1 MSELR
6 DFLNWFGGFAENITK
21 TPSQKQWD
29 KIKERVQALHNVK
42 TDPHLPL
49 LTSSPPNNGKLV
61 EVQTAVT
68 PPTPAPRAKPHMSQF
83 KFVIDT
89 QGVAR
94 RGSGQPI
101 TPDEV
106 TDILYDMRGGD
117 ADLSAI
123 IWADGSTGVPRSPSI
138 DISDGTLQ

>member
-6 DFLNWFGGFAENITK
+6 DFLNWFDGFADNIEK
-21 TPSQKQWD
+21 VPNAKQWA
-29 KIKERVQALHNVK
+29 KIKERVQALHKVNI
-42 TDPHLPL
+42 DNPHPQL
-49 LTSSPPNNGKLV
+49 LTSSPPVNGKHV

-68 PPTPAPRAKPHMSQF
+68 PPAPAPRAKPHMSQF

-106 TDILYDMRGGD
+106 TDILYDMRGGE
-117 ADLSAI
+117 ADLGSI
-123 IWADGSTGVPRSPSI
+123 IWADGSTGLPAASL
-138 DISDGTLQ
+138 DIADGTLQ

>member
-6 DFLNWFGGFAENITK
+6 DFLNWFDGFADNIDK
-21 TPSQKQWD
+21 TPNTKQWA
-29 KIKERVQALHNVK
+29 KIKERVLALHRVNGVNGVDGAVVSTTTPAAAGK
-42 TDPHLPL
+42 VQEPV
-49 LTSSPPNNGKLV
+49 SSP
-61 EVQTAVT
+61 A
-68 PPTPAPRAKPHMSQF
+68 PAPRAKPQMSQF

-106 TDILYDMRGGD
+106 TDIIYDMRGGE

-123 IWADGSTGVPRSPSI
+123 IWADGSEGLPAASL
-138 DISDGTLQ
+138 DIADGTLQ